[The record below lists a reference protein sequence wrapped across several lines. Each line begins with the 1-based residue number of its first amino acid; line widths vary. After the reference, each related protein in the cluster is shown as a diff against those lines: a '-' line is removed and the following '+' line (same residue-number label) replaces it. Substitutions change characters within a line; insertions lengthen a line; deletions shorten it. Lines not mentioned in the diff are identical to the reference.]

1 MGSISREMGIGKYT
15 TNMGHKFI
23 CVNSTGCIR
32 IIEICKNKE
41 KIVIHNSAYKQYT
54 YKLPKWECKKCKWNN
69 NDDETKCKSCK
80 LSRF

>member
-1 MGSISREMGIGKYT
+1 
-15 TNMGHKFI
+15 MGHKFI

-41 KIVIHNSAYKQYT
+41 KIIIRSAFSHSYASNILQ
-54 YKLPKWECKKCKWNN
+54 WECKKCKWNN
-69 NDDETKCKSCK
+69 NDDETKCKICK